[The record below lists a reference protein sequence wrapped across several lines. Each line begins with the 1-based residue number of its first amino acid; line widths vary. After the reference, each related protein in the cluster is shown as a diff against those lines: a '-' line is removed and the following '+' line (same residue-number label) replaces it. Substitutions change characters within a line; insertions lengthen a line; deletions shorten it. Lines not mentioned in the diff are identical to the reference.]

1 MVKVV
6 PPSPAAGQVRP
17 TGPVGVNWDSESSWA
32 QTPVSPPGQW
42 PGDPTGPTEPNPK
55 SVHLVSG
62 SPTGPA
68 RGPNPSQS
76 AGSPFS
82 GIQLGQLG
90 PNPSQWE
97 SNWAQ
102 PPVSPSPTG
111 SGGSPT
117 GHPAQPVQPGQR
129 NHPNSPRPAP
139 GGPTKT
145 KCVQVV
151 QLYPTVSNCD
161 QLCPTV
167 TNCAQ
172 LWLALPTLSNC
183 DVCDE

>member
-1 MVKVV
+1 VVKVV

-90 PNPSQWE
+90 QNPSQWE
-97 SNWAQ
+97 SNLNWAQ
-102 PPVSPSPTG
+102 GSPSQSESNRVRWESNWAPRPASPTG
-111 SGGSPT
+111 PTQPPQLPAARPRGPHENQVRPSG
-117 GHPAQPVQPGQR
+117 
-129 NHPNSPRPAP
+129 
-139 GGPTKT
+139 
-145 KCVQVV
+145 
-151 QLYPTVSNCD
+151 
-161 QLCPTV
+161 
-167 TNCAQ
+167 
-172 LWLALPTLSNC
+172 PTLSNC
-183 DVCDE
+183 VQL